1 MDEKAKIT
9 RAMTIE
15 EVVDRYP
22 QTVPV
27 FIKHGLH
34 CVGCHVAA
42 RETVEQRAGAHG
54 TRSVEA
60 LVQDLTRAAG

>member
-1 MDEKAKIT
+1 MDEKSKIT
-9 RAMTIE
+9 RDMTIE

-27 FIKHGLH
+27 FIEHGLY

-42 RETVEQRAGAHG
+42 QE
-54 TRSVEA
+54 
-60 LVQDLTRAAG
+60 